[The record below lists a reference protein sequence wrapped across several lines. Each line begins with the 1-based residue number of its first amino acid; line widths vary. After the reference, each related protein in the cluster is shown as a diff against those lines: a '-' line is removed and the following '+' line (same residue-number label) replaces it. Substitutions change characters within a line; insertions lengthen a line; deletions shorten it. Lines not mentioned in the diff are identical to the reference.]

1 MGLTQ
6 KRLKQTLATEIQNIS
21 DITDIIKRRKFFIL
35 IPFATIFTMGIL
47 TALLLPSIY
56 QASTTIMIQ
65 QQQIPSEFVQSTV
78 QTIVEESLEIIAYQ
92 VMSRKKLLEIIER
105 FGLYQ
110 DMLKRKTSEEVIEK
124 MREDIKKKTMSTQV
138 VNQQT
143 GREAIITT
151 AFELLYEGK
160 DPQKVLKVANT
171 LASLYMEQNLKDR
184 EEKAKTTTDFMAAE
198 LTVLNENIDKLE
210 KKIALFKEKHLN
222 ALPEMNQINFQM
234 VERMERDIE
243 NLEQQIKATTERKI
257 FLHSQLTGIDPEI
270 LVTDAKKRLEDY
282 KSSYLLMST
291 SLSKTHPDIIKL
303 KREIDALEQEQKTRE
318 GLSAKQDKLNEL
330 ETGLAEQLTK
340 YSVQHPDIIKTK
352 KAIKTLKNEINKE
365 KDEVISWK
373 TDEEDPDNPAYI
385 SLSTQIETSEMEIET
400 LNKKIETLRIKLKN
414 YEQRLELA
422 PQVELEYKLLTRNY
436 DNAWQ
441 RYQETLH
448 KQMLAKSAEAME
460 KSQKGQK
467 FTIIDAAILP
477 EKPYKP
483 NRTAIILIG
492 FILAVGTGTGFAALK
507 ETTDQSIRSE
517 KTLASLTGKPVLGVI
532 ACIETKEDKKR
543 KLIKIIT
550 YILVTILCAGSG
562 IALIHFYYK
571 PLPVIWFK
579 ILRKLVGLGLL
590 AP

>member
-1 MGLTQ
+1 LLTQ
-6 KRLKQTLATEIQNIS
+6 KRLKQTLTTEIQNIG
-21 DITDIIKRRKFFIL
+21 DITEIIKRRKFFII
-35 IPFATIFTMGIL
+35 IPFVTIFTIGIL

-78 QTIVEESLEIIAYQ
+78 QTVVEESLEIIAYQ

-105 FGLYQ
+105 FDLYQ
-110 DMLKRKTSEEVIEK
+110 DLLKRKTSEEVIEK
-124 MREDIKKKTMSTQV
+124 MREDITRKTMSTQV
-138 VNQQT
+138 VNEQT

-184 EEKAKTTTDFMAAE
+184 EEKAKTTTDFMASE
-198 LTVLNENIDKLE
+198 LTVLNENIDKFE
-210 KKIALFKEKHLN
+210 KKIAIFKEKHLN
-222 ALPEMNQINFQM
+222 VLPEMNQINFQM
-234 VERMERDIE
+234 VEKIERDIE
-243 NLEQQIKATTERKI
+243 NLKQQIKATKERKI
-257 FLHSQLTGIDPEI
+257 FLDSQLTAIDPEI

-282 KSSYLLMST
+282 KSSYLLMT
-291 SLSKTHPDIIKL
+291 ASLSKTHPDIIKL
-303 KREIDALEQEQKTRE
+303 KREIDALELEQTIRD
-318 GLSAKQDKLNEL
+318 GLTIKQDKLNEL
-330 ETGLAEQLTK
+330 KTSLAEQLIK
-340 YSVQHPDIIKTK
+340 YSNRHPDIIKTK
-352 KAIKTLKNEINKE
+352 KAIATLENEINKE
-365 KDEVISWK
+365 KNEVISWK
-373 TDEEDPDNPAYI
+373 TGEEDPDNPAYI

-400 LNKKIETLRIKLKN
+400 LHKKIETLKTKLKD
-414 YEQRLELA
+414 YEQRLELS
-422 PQVELEYKLLTRNY
+422 PQVELEYKLLTRDY

-448 KQMLAKSAEAME
+448 KQMLAKSAETME
-460 KSQKGQK
+460 KSRKGQR

-483 NRTAIILIG
+483 NRTAIVFIG
-492 FILAVGTGTGFAALK
+492 FIFAIGIGGGLSALK
-507 ETTDQSIRSE
+507 EITDQSIRSE
-517 KTLASLTGKPVLGVI
+517 KVLASLTNKPVLGVI
-532 ACIETKEDKKR
+532 AYIETKEEKRR
-543 KLIKIIT
+543 KLIKSIIWISAT
-550 YILVTILCAGSG
+550 LTSTGLG
-562 IALIHFYYK
+562 IAGIHFFYK

>member
-1 MGLTQ
+1 MTS
-6 KRLKQTLATEIQNIS
+6 EIKNIG
-21 DITDIIKRRKFFIL
+21 DITGIIKRRKFFII
-35 IPFATIFTMGIL
+35 IPFATIFTIGIL

-78 QTIVEESLEIIAYQ
+78 QTVVEESLEIIAYQ

-110 DMLKRKTSEEVIEK
+110 DLLKRKTSEEVIEK
-124 MREDIKKKTMSTQV
+124 MRKDIKRKTMSTQV

-151 AFELLYEGK
+151 AFELSYEGK

-171 LASLYMEQNLKDR
+171 LTSLYMEQNLKDR

-210 KKIALFKEKHLN
+210 KKIAVFKEKHLN

-234 VERMERDIE
+234 VERIERDIE
-243 NLEQQIKATTERKI
+243 NIEQQIKATKERKI
-257 FLHSQLTGIDPEI
+257 FLDSQLTGIDPEI
-270 LVTDAKKRLEDY
+270 LVTDAKKRLGDY
-282 KSSYLLMST
+282 KSSYLLMAA

-303 KREIDALEQEQKTRE
+303 KREVDALEQEQKIRE
-318 GLSAKQDKLNEL
+318 GLTIKQDKLNEL
-330 ETGLAEQLTK
+330 KTGLAEQLTK
-340 YSVQHPDIIKTK
+340 YSDQHPDTIKTK
-352 KAIKTLKNEINKE
+352 KAIETLENEINKE
-365 KDEVISWK
+365 KDDVITWESG
-373 TDEEDPDNPAYI
+373 EEDPDNPAYV
-385 SLSTQIETSEMEIET
+385 SLSTQIETTEMEIET
-400 LNKKIETLRIKLKN
+400 LPKKNEALKIKLKD

-422 PQVELEYKLLTRNY
+422 PQVELEYKLLTRDY

-460 KSQKGQK
+460 KSQKGQR

-483 NRTAIILIG
+483 NRIAIVFIG
-492 FILAVGTGTGFAALK
+492 FIFAAGIGGGLAPLK
-507 ETTDQSIRSE
+507 EITDQSIRSE
-517 KTLASLTGKPVLGVI
+517 KVLA
-532 ACIETKEDKKR
+532 
-543 KLIKIIT
+543 
-550 YILVTILCAGSG
+550 
-562 IALIHFYYK
+562 
-571 PLPVIWFK
+571 
-579 ILRKLVGLGLL
+579 
-590 AP
+590 

>member
-1 MGLTQ
+1 M
-6 KRLKQTLATEIQNIS
+6 ATEIQNIG

-35 IPFATIFTMGIL
+35 IPFVTIFTIGIL
-47 TALLLPSIY
+47 TAFLLPSIY

-78 QTIVEESLEIIAYQ
+78 QTVVEESLQIIAYQ

-110 DMLKRKTSEEVIEK
+110 DLLKRKTSEEVIEQ
-124 MREDIKKKTMSTQV
+124 MREDIKRNTMSTQV

-151 AFELLYEGK
+151 AFELSYEGK
-160 DPQKVLKVANT
+160 NPQKVLNVANT

-184 EEKAKTTTDFMAAE
+184 EERAKTTTDFMAAE
-198 LTVLNENIDKLE
+198 LTVLNESIDKLE
-210 KKIALFKEKHLN
+210 EKIAVFKEKHLN
-222 ALPEMNQINFQM
+222 ALPEMNQINFRM
-234 VERMERDIE
+234 VESIERDIE
-243 NLEQQIKATTERKI
+243 NLEQQIKATNERKI
-257 FLHSQLTGIDPEI
+257 FLTSQLTGIDPEMLI
-270 LVTDAKKRLEDY
+270 TDSKKRLEDY
-282 KSSYLLMST
+282 KSSYLLMSA
-291 SLSKTHPDIIKL
+291 SLSKTHPDVIKV
-303 KREIDALEQEQKTRE
+303 KREIDALEQEQKNRE
-318 GLSAKQDKLNEL
+318 ELSVKQDKLTEL
-330 ETGLAEQLTK
+330 KTVLAEQLTK
-340 YSVQHPDIIKTK
+340 YSDQHPDIIKTK
-352 KAIKTLKNEINKE
+352 KIIKTLENEINKE
-365 KDEVISWK
+365 KEEVISWK

-385 SLSTQIETSEMEIET
+385 SLNTQVETAEMEIET
-400 LNKKIETLRIKLKN
+400 LQKKIETLKIKLKD
-414 YEQRLELA
+414 YEKRLELA
-422 PQVELEYKLLTRNY
+422 PRVELKYKLLTRDY

-460 KSQKGQK
+460 KSQKGQR

-483 NRTAIILIG
+483 NRTAIVFIG
-492 FILAVGTGTGFAALK
+492 FIFAVGIGGGLGALK
-507 ETTDQSIRSE
+507 EITDQSIRSE
-517 KTLASLTGKPVLGVI
+517 NALSSLTTKPVLGVI
-532 ACIETKEDKKR
+532 AYIETKEDKRR
-543 KLIKIIT
+543 KLIKSIIW
-550 YILVTILCAGSG
+550 ILAILTSTGLG
-562 IALIHFYYK
+562 IAGIHFFYK